1 MDKVKGVIIEII
13 SVNDKKEFESKLFFY
28 EYY

>member
-13 SVNDKKEFESKLFFY
+13 SVNDLKEFESKLFFY